1 VAGTLIVWK
10 APKVP
15 DEDAAVRLL
24 HDYDK
29 TGDESAFEPS
39 KDVVRFYDDL
49 LALWPSL
56 EDLNADDADLPPSWS
71 ELPERSNRVVSMEYR
86 WSAADAFLEDIER
99 LAREH
104 GLVLYDPQGPVVIDP
119 DEPEP
124 TEFVPDAREVLR
136 VIAILLGAVAV
147 MVGAWYASITVLS
160 WLVIVVVGFVAVMAA
175 FTLVHYAREALERRA
190 S

>member
-1 VAGTLIVWK
+1 MAGTLIAWK
-10 APKVP
+10 GPKVQ
-15 DEDAAVRLL
+15 DEDAAARLL
-24 HDYDK
+24 HDYYE

-56 EDLNADDADLPPSWS
+56 EELDPEDADLPPSWS
-71 ELPERSNRVVSMEYR
+71 ESPERSTRIVSMEYR
-86 WSAADAFLEDIER
+86 WSAADGFLEDIER

-119 DEPEP
+119 DEPES

-136 VIAILLGAVAV
+136 VAALMVGSLAVA
-147 MVGAWYASITVLS
+147 VGAWYASITVVS
-160 WLVIVVVGFVAVMAA
+160 WIVIVIAGFLALMAA
-175 FTLVHYAREALERRA
+175 YTLVHYAREALERR